1 MLSRV
6 CIWERSVLLVP
17 LFSVC
22 DPVIYQKQFF
32 GCSLYRSHILTA
44 PSFCVQFSSL
54 KPLVH
59 PPRCR
64 YLHNLAFQLSL
75 CALVMTFFLKLTYF
89 SMFLKFRTF
98 RLFRPNIFRTLQ
110 NF

>member
-1 MLSRV
+1 MLSGV

-32 GCSLYRSHILTA
+32 RLLVIPFAYFHSAIFQT
-44 PSFCVQFSSL
+44 SFCVQFSSL

-64 YLHNLAFQLSL
+64 YLHKLAFHLSL
-75 CALVMTFFLKLTYF
+75 CALVMTFFLKLTDF
-89 SMFLKFRTF
+89 SMF
-98 RLFRPNIFRTLQ
+98 
-110 NF
+110 